1 VTDWSV
7 LAAPCTQ
14 AQFAELVGIT
24 QQRVSELVGDGT
36 LPRGA
41 TALQWLQAY
50 CERLREQ
57 AAGRQGEEGGLDL
70 VQERAALARE
80 QRIGQ
85 AIKNAIAQG
94 EFAPIGL
101 LADVLGQASAAV
113 VDRFD
118 ALPGLLRKACP
129 DLPAEARDAIGGV
142 IAAARN
148 EWIRATAELVV
159 RQLET
164 VDDDE
169 SVDATGGGE
178 EVEA

>member
-1 VTDWSV
+1 MDWSV

-24 QQRVSELVGDGT
+24 QQRVSELVGDAT
-36 LPRGA
+36 LPRGG
-41 TALQWLQAY
+41 TALQWLHAY

-85 AIKNAIAQG
+85 GIKNAIALG
-94 EFAPIGL
+94 EYAPIGL
-101 LADVLGQASAAV
+101 LQDVLGQVSAAV

-118 ALPGLLRKACP
+118 ALPGLLRKVCP
-129 DLPAEARDAIGGV
+129 DLPAEARDAIGNV
-142 IAAARN
+142 IASARN
-148 EWIRATAELVV
+148 EWIRGTAELVV
-159 RQLET
+159 RQLEAAE
-164 VDDDE
+164 DDE
-169 SVDATGGGE
+169 PEEAGDGGE